1 MQYFS
6 KEKIREEI
14 GLIFKAMVIAMLI
27 IPMVLPTLD
36 LYFLENLPDVPIEGE
51 PSNLKKEDKLQELP
65 EFDWNSF
72 VSIRK
77 EDRLKPLHI

>member
-6 KEKIREEI
+6 KEKIREGI

-65 EFDWNSF
+65 
-72 VSIRK
+72 
-77 EDRLKPLHI
+77 